1 MFCLI
6 RMSDNQVLRA
16 WEERVIS
23 QEKGSRIVHYFLM
36 DSAGNSLLAIVGIER
51 SRRHMFYSVTEDFL
65 RVFGSTSTVH
75 AGTRW
80 KARKDVVEFLS
91 SIASG
96 GGPIFANS
104 SQKNVCLLIVETRKS
119 FCNGMIFWLMIP
131 PCHSASFWLSM
142 TRYESVFVYDIY
154 YEDLSGQNRH
164 KSISEISHVLD
175 GSFLPARSKGPRNWL
190 HKIQIFFGRVML
202 GSVVFSFVWILGE
215 ERKDYIGYVEDL
227 YEDQHGEK
235 MVRVRPFLFREDI
248 EALIPNLY
256 PQSREVFITSCEH
269 EISAKHIDGL
279 ATVLT
284 PTHFNKCSAFLPQSL
299 SFKTFVCH
307 REFKNNSVN
316 PFSLSKLRG
325 YSAQPIL
332 SSLQC
337 HLPSPNKNRQN
348 STAEAEGCG
357 SKDPAT
363 EVCKRTRNLR
373 VGETIVGGRGGV
385 RSLAKDK
392 QAAKGETTR
401 QRLKIKLANKLV
413 VREPESQVLS
423 KGNENIELLSQD
435 SGMRGCWFRCKI
447 LCSSQKRL
455 KVQYYDVTEVDGPG
469 KLEEWVP
476 AARVAAPDKL
486 GVRCAGRLT
495 VRPWPHWNSSDFR
508 FEVGAAIDARWCD
521 GWWEGVVIGCDT
533 SSKNNLQVYF
543 PGENKFLTVERKD
556 IRVSKDWINDQ
567 WVDIKAKSDIL
578 SFLTSSL
585 NPLPK
590 VPLPQ
595 VNSSVLA
602 NSNVPKSSKA
612 GGSKDVKLQFPSS
625 STPEANKKAVEEPH
639 LKQLLKIKEK
649 EDWTPKS
656 SGNAAKNGKMGK
668 TACQV
673 KSDRQHTTE
682 KQ

>member
-104 SQKNVCLLIVETRKS
+104 NQDKIDTSPYLKYLMSLMARFSQRGSPLVEEIQGSTQLVAQ
-119 FCNGMIFWLMIP
+119 NPDIFWSGDAWFCSKQLKHYPAFFRNRTNIP
-131 PCHSASFWLSM
+131 
-142 TRYESVFVYDIY
+142 
-154 YEDLSGQNRH
+154 
-164 KSISEISHVLD
+164 
-175 GSFLPARSKGPRNWL
+175 
-190 HKIQIFFGRVML
+190 
-202 GSVVFSFVWILGE
+202 VFSFVWILGE

-556 IRVSKDWINDQ
+556 IRV
-567 WVDIKAKSDIL
+567 
-578 SFLTSSL
+578 
-585 NPLPK
+585 
-590 VPLPQ
+590 
-595 VNSSVLA
+595 NSSVLA